1 MRAGEL
7 RRAQGLLRLV
17 PRPAPRH
24 AQDQG
29 RLVHG
34 RRHRRDPVPVVPPPV
49 DALARVQK
57 VQLHHLPPVTTFYKV
72 NYETTNKTGGILE
85 CVRLWE
91 FNLTRLCKQWHVKEN
106 MERKKAIHNSCFAPF
121 I

>member
-7 RRAQGLLRLV
+7 RRSQGLLRLV

-57 VQLHHLPPVTTFYKV
+57 VQLNHLQVRGLHTILQVNRLLRYTTQ
-72 NYETTNKTGGILE
+72 TDILD
-85 CVRLWE
+85 L
-91 FNLTRLCKQWHVKEN
+91 F
-106 MERKKAIHNSCFAPF
+106 MELSNW
-121 I
+121 